1 MTIVSDTSSISSL
14 FQIGLIQIL
23 HSLFGEII
31 ITPAVKEEL
40 CRMKKQEL
48 ALAKLDWITVTPPH
62 DKKMVA
68 ALMEQLDLGES
79 ESIALAIETQAEYL
93 LIDEFHGRQV
103 AENLGIR
110 IVGVLGVLIQAKKK
124 NLIIDLEAEIE
135 KLYVIGFR
143 LDRKLVKSVLDRI
156 NKERL

>member
-1 MTIVSDTSSISSL
+1 
-14 FQIGLIQIL
+14 
-23 HSLFGEII
+23 
-31 ITPAVKEEL
+31 
-40 CRMKKQEL
+40 MKKQEL

-135 KLYVIGFR
+135 KLYAIGFR
-143 LDRKLVKSVLDRI
+143 LDKKLVKSVLDRL